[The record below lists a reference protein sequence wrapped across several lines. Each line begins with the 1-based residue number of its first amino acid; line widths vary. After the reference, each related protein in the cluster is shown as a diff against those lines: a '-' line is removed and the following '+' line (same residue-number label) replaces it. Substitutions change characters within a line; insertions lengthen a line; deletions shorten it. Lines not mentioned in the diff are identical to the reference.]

1 MVSHSTPLLFT
12 PLPLGPLTLPNRAI
26 VAPMCQYSAVDGVAQ
41 PWHGQHLGG
50 FAASNA
56 GLIILEATGVTLD
69 GRISPYCLALEND
82 AQEAALR
89 DLIAGIRTYSDVP
102 LGIQLAHAGR
112 KASSAA
118 PWNGGMPIPVAQGG
132 WQTVAPTDEPFYAD
146 APKPHALTEA
156 EIAGIV
162 DAFVA
167 SAQRA
172 DRAGF
177 DLVELHGAHGY
188 LIHQFLS
195 PRVNKRTDRYGG
207 SLDNRLRLALEIA
220 TAVRAVWPKSKTL
233 GMRLSASDW
242 VDGGWTPEETAI
254 LSQKLEAIGLD
265 FIHVTS
271 GGALREARVPVT
283 PGYQLDFAE
292 TVKKAVSIPVIGVG
306 LIVTP
311 EQAEQALQDGKADAI
326 GLARAFL
333 DDPRWVWRAADAL
346 GVDLAIAGQYQRAT
360 GKTWPGY
367 KLKSAGLALAAE

>member
-1 MVSHSTPLLFT
+1 
-12 PLPLGPLTLPNRAI
+12 
-26 VAPMCQYSAVDGVAQ
+26 
-41 PWHGQHLGG
+41 
-50 FAASNA
+50 
-56 GLIILEATGVTLD
+56 
-69 GRISPYCLALEND
+69 
-82 AQEAALR
+82 
-89 DLIAGIRTYSDVP
+89 
-102 LGIQLAHAGR
+102 
-112 KASSAA
+112 
-118 PWNGGMPIPVAQGG
+118 MPIPVAQGG

-195 PRVNKRTDRYGG
+195 PRINTRTDRYGG

-233 GMRLSASDW
+233 GIRLSASDW

-265 FIHVTS
+265 FIHVSS
-271 GGALREARVPVT
+271 GGAVREARVPVT

-346 GVDLAIAGQYQRAT
+346 GVDLPIAGQYQRAT

-367 KLKSAGLALAAE
+367 KLKNVGLSLAAE